1 MKRNRFW
8 KRLAWSAGALFLF
21 LNLFCAWHAWKFTH
35 FTNTT
40 AARTNP
46 NRLSAFGKLKTLV
59 VGVDNPRPVNRSVPP
74 VPYETITLQSD
85 FPLEAW
91 LIRTPK
97 AKGTVVLFHGYSG
110 HKSSMTDRAMILR
123 EMGFNT
129 LLVDFRGSGGS
140 GGNYTTVG
148 FQESRDVKAAYDYLR
163 RSGERNIWL
172 LGTSLGAAAVLKAV
186 KDGGVQPKGLILEA
200 PFATLYEATCARF
213 RAVGA
218 PEVPLAALVV
228 FWGGTL
234 HGFWGFGHRP
244 AEDARSVKIPALVVY
259 GEKDE
264 RVERWEI
271 DAVFGNLDGKKKL
284 VIFPESGHVNFLS
297 RNRPEWTAALREFI
311 KEE

>member
-8 KRLAWSAGALFLF
+8 KRLAWFAGVFFLL

-35 FTNTT
+35 FTDTT
-40 AARTNP
+40 APRTNP
-46 NRLSAFGKLKTLV
+46 NRLSAFGKLKTV
-59 VGVDNPRPVNRSVPP
+59 VLGVDNPRPENKGVPP

-91 LIRTPK
+91 LVRTPH

-110 HKSSMTDRAMILR
+110 KKSSMIDRAMILR
-123 EMGFNT
+123 ELGVNT

-148 FQESRDVKAAYDYLR
+148 FQEARDVKAAYDYLR
-163 RSGERNIWL
+163 KSGERNIWL

-186 KDGGVQPKGLILEA
+186 KDGGVEPKGVILEA

-213 RAVGA
+213 RAVNA
-218 PEVPLAALVV
+218 PEFPFAGMVV
-228 FWGGTL
+228 FWGGAI
-234 HGFWGFGHRP
+234 HGFWGFGHQP
-244 AEDARSVKIPALVVY
+244 LEDARAVKMPALVLY

-271 DAVFGNLDGKKKL
+271 DAVFENLGGRKEL
-284 VIFPESGHVNFLS
+284 VTFPGAGHVNFLS
-297 RNRPEWTAALREFI
+297 RHRPEWTAALRVFI
-311 KEE
+311 GRE